1 MDNWNSL
8 GFNQPATVCFRG
20 VDKGAFSVNP
30 NLSHGFSRS
39 TSFPS
44 ISQPPTWKLP
54 PSPSIIVVRKTGT
67 YSQMQVLK
75 LPTQQSRP
83 NEVNNDRHTV
93 QNTEQSTTW
102 KTVGLVRW
110 WWTRPVWKQDILSGA
125 FHLVGNGQ
133 TVFMEL
139 HITQSLL
146 GVVIPTT
153 GNQSSRSRNSILI
166 GELQSRSS
174 SLLSWCLLFHI
185 MKVFTHS
192 YTYTWTRRIAD
203 NNRLFPRRVIF
214 WSFTPIA

>member
-1 MDNWNSL
+1 M
-8 GFNQPATVCFRG
+8 P
-20 VDKGAFSVNP
+20 
-30 NLSHGFSRS
+30 
-39 TSFPS
+39 FPS
-44 ISQPPTWKLP
+44 TQSCHMVSLALLPFHPSANHPRGNCLP
-54 PSPSIIVVRKTGT
+54 PPIIVVRKTGT
-67 YSQMQVLK
+67 YSQIQVLK

-93 QNTEQSTTW
+93 QNTEQSTTR

-146 GVVIPTT
+146 GVVIPT

-174 SLLSWCLLFHI
+174 SLLS
-185 MKVFTHS
+185 
-192 YTYTWTRRIAD
+192 
-203 NNRLFPRRVIF
+203 
-214 WSFTPIA
+214 